1 MRHMLVMHFCR
12 LRRGSSVAIDRGDI
26 GTITPSNNRILWQLR
41 MLPSRVGHL
50 LQCKQN
56 GSSREKPFS
65 ECNLCAVYAVTIFS
79 LVKIKPRFPTTAQ
92 LHRPPRLGIL
102 ILVCCRTNK
111 QTNNTHHSRH
121 CRKVRNVCNLLIVSS
136 SIHSIVHV
144 SCHRVLP
151 SCHEWIASLPACL
164 GGLVHTRVFFI
175 YVLNSDYYLLYFF
188 VVECSLYFFCVSYGN
203 I

>member
-1 MRHMLVMHFCR
+1 MRRVCR
-12 LRRGSSVAIDRGDI
+12 HNILPRQDQASLPHHSA
-26 GTITPSNNRILWQLR
+26 TTPPTQTRHSHSRL
-41 MLPSRVGHL
+41 LP
-50 LQCKQN
+50 
-56 GSSREKPFS
+56 
-65 ECNLCAVYAVTIFS
+65 
-79 LVKIKPRFPTTAQ
+79 
-92 LHRPPRLGIL
+92 
-102 ILVCCRTNK
+102 NK
-111 QTNNTHHSRH
+111 QTTLITRGSVGRH

-175 YVLNSDYYLLYFF
+175 YVLNSDYSFTHWSMSSSYYLLYFF